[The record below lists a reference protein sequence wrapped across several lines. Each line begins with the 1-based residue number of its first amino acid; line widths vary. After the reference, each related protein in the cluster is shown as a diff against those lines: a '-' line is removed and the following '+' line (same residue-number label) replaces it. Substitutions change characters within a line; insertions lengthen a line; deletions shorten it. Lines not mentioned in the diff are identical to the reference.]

1 MSTKR
6 IATAMTG
13 TIEIPDDID
22 VDAELEILAELAHWH
37 ESSAQCNMMFDAAA
51 MAAERSKE

>member
-1 MSTKR
+1 MDKLQ
-6 IATAMTG
+6 G

-22 VDAELEILAELAHWH
+22 VDAELDILAELARWH

-51 MAAERSKE
+51 MAESEEK